1 MGRVEGGQRQLQEPT
16 PLGVQLHQQLDAAG
30 AYERIQDPQKR
41 QFLQTFLST
50 NKSMGDIARATNGE
64 WSLAGVSKSL
74 HISMRTVFPLL
85 PVKTQ
90 EQFEG
95 QAEKAMRDVIT
106 DPVKEAARREKI
118 KAGWQIEKPRHH
130 TQNARKKPGEG
141 KRARRQETQPRVF
154 SDTHKTNITNANLRR
169 WARYHDEKA
178 QAQRASTPDQ

>member
-1 MGRVEGGQRQLQEPT
+1 MGRVEGGQGQLQQPT

-85 PVKTQ
+85 PPTTQ
-90 EQFEG
+90 TRFEG
-95 QAEKAMRDVIT
+95 QAEKALQGVVA

-118 KAGWQIEKPRHH
+118 KAGWQIEKPRNH

-141 KRARRQETQPRVF
+141 RRARRKEAGDRAF
-154 SDTHKTNITNANLRR
+154 SDSHRQQITNANLRR
-169 WARYHDEKA
+169 WQRYRAENA
-178 QAQRASTPDQ
+178 QEASTPDQ